1 MDIDLLL
8 TIAGW
13 VTAITVIIVF
23 LYKSF
28 KAIKGLFKITESIN
42 AIPIVV
48 QSVEKLKEHEE
59 ENFKIIK
66 QIILDLKAV
75 TEQLTIIQKEKIPQY
90 DCNLKII
97 EGLVKKTEENCRKD
111 INRDSL
117 LLSQARQMLLT
128 EIEKCIDMKE
138 VSITR
143 RVVLSQLY
151 EAYEINNGNGN
162 VSSLY
167 KTFLQL
173 PTKNE

>member
-1 MDIDLLL
+1 
-8 TIAGW
+8 
-13 VTAITVIIVF
+13 
-23 LYKSF
+23 
-28 KAIKGLFKITESIN
+28 
-42 AIPIVV
+42 
-48 QSVEKLKEHEE
+48 
-59 ENFKIIK
+59 
-66 QIILDLKAV
+66 
-75 TEQLTIIQKEKIPQY
+75 
-90 DCNLKII
+90 
-97 EGLVKKTEENCRKD
+97 
-111 INRDSL
+111 
-117 LLSQARQMLLT
+117 MLLT